1 MTLRAQTPAEGIL
14 IHKDWGNSRY
24 YSVTCECLCAD
35 HTHHVFVDADE
46 SGITVTTHT
55 TQKTQFWSTN
65 RWRTIWTLLTKGYV
79 DYEASLI
86 MTEQQAMNY
95 ASTLHHAVE
104 DVTKFK
110 ASTK

>member
-1 MTLRAQTPAEGIL
+1 MTIQAQTPAEGIL
-14 IHKDWGNSRY
+14 KKNNWGDAMTY
-24 YSVTCECLCAD
+24 QVVCECGQSD
-35 HTHHVFVDADE
+35 HEHMVWIEASDTGVEVQVYV
-46 SGITVTTHT
+46 TV
-55 TQKTQFWSTN
+55 KTNFWSRT
-65 RWRTIWTLLTKGYV
+65 RWSHMWQLLTQGYV